1 MDRNDFPHLN
11 DSPYE
16 SVRKLAGI
24 FGMDA
29 LQSLVAA
36 TPAEQVERVN
46 AFDTY
51 ERGLIA
57 HVRGSMQPPMAEA
70 KPSHQ
75 KPLRLK
81 VNPYEGKKG
90 ENLHFWVREVEL
102 AMDAA
107 LISTEQL
114 HVAFALSN
122 LSGRAKSWA
131 YTREATTPGCFAS
144 WAQLCEQLRA
154 AFLPANYEYRQRS
167 RSSRV
172 NKESVSCTNTP
183 KGCGS
188 SLHPLWE
195 NPLHEQ
201 IKVTVFMDGLRV
213 GPARTQLFRVQIS
226 TLEEAIQ
233 VALQEEYS
241 HRQARTPASAWLGGF
256 TPSANR
262 TAPPWTCPHGTRARR
277 AAGHPL
283 LRLRKAGP
291 YETGLP
297 RRRTAQAVS
306 SQASRSQGTLAE
318 AATPR
323 PGERR
328 RPVGAGRPTGEDLS
342 LHERCAGGAHHGD
355 LAPESLCTLES
366 EKGSGGLLVVHA
378 RVRGYELPF
387 RVLIDFGASKNFARR
402 QTVASNSN
410 KLTDALRES
419 KGKGTVSEQLADGKV
434 ITVPR
439 IHMDLAVKFEDFDSS
454 EQFTVLEMDK
464 YALILGMPWL
474 EKHEPWID
482 WRGKAIGASPPCSI
496 RQSIVVDVLDDSTEV
511 VAAGA
516 APDRARQ
523 PCAGSPRS
531 RPESRPVDEA
541 SKVAAPGSAC
551 QVGNQGPQMV
561 AQTLTEEETR
571 NALPVWVTVFH
582 TEP

>member
-11 DSPYE
+11 DSQYE
-16 SVRKLAGI
+16 SVRKMAGI

-81 VNPYEGKKG
+81 VNPYEGKEG

-114 HVAFALSN
+114 RVAFAVAN
-122 LSGRAKSWA
+122 LSGRAKRWA

-213 GPARTQLFRVQIS
+213 GPARTQLFRVQTS

-241 HRQARTPASAWLGGF
+241 HRQPPPGPVPMELG
-256 TPSANR
+256 
-262 TAPPWTCPHGTRARR
+262 
-277 AAGHPL
+277 
-283 LRLRKAGP
+283 
-291 YETGLP
+291 
-297 RRRTAQAVS
+297 
-306 SQASRSQGTLAE
+306 LAE
-318 AATPR
+318 QQDIRCYGCGRLGHMKQACPAGGQRKRFPPR
-323 PGERR
+323 PLGLKGRWQKP
-328 RPVGAGRPTGEDLS
+328 RPRGQGN
-342 LHERCAGGAHHGD
+342 GGD
-355 LAPESLCTLES
+355 
-366 EKGSGGLLVVHA
+366 
-378 RVRGYELPF
+378 
-387 RVLIDFGASKNFARR
+387 
-402 QTVASNSN
+402 Q
-410 KLTDALRES
+410 
-419 KGKGTVSEQLADGKV
+419 
-434 ITVPR
+434 
-439 IHMDLAVKFEDFDSS
+439 
-454 EQFTVLEMDK
+454 
-464 YALILGMPWL
+464 
-474 EKHEPWID
+474 
-482 WRGKAIGASPPCSI
+482 
-496 RQSIVVDVLDDSTEV
+496 
-511 VAAGA
+511 
-516 APDRARQ
+516 
-523 PCAGSPRS
+523 
-531 RPESRPVDEA
+531 
-541 SKVAAPGSAC
+541 
-551 QVGNQGPQMV
+551 
-561 AQTLTEEETR
+561 
-571 NALPVWVTVFH
+571 
-582 TEP
+582 